1 MSILRNELQVGTI
14 AQNFDMTKHS
24 NNVVLVGPMGS
35 GKTTVGRLLAG
46 EMNRQFF
53 DTDHEIIDKTGVTI
67 ECIFD
72 IEGEKGFRLRE
83 SKMLEDLCS
92 MNNVVLATGGG
103 IVLKPENRVLLKK
116 SGLVF
121 YLSSSIEQLLR
132 RTAKS
137 KTRPLLE
144 QSLDREKTIRDLVSD
159 RDELYREVAS
169 SVIDTTGKKLYEVV
183 KIIKQEIESVA

>member
-1 MSILRNELQVGTI
+1 MAN
-14 AQNFDMTKHS
+14 NS

-35 GKTTVGRLLAG
+35 GKTTVGRRLAS
-46 EMNRQFF
+46 EMKRQFF

-72 IEGEKGFRLRE
+72 IEGEKGFRRRE
-83 SKMLEDLCS
+83 SKMLEDLCN

-121 YLSSSIEQLLR
+121 YLSSSIEQLVR

-144 QSLDREKTIRDLVSD
+144 QSLDREKTIRELVSD
-159 RDELYREVAS
+159 RDDLYREVAS
-169 SVIDTTGKKLYEVV
+169 SVVDTTGKRLYEVV

>member
-1 MSILRNELQVGTI
+1 
-14 AQNFDMTKHS
+14 MTKNS

-35 GKTTVGRLLAG
+35 GKTTVGRRLAG
-46 EMNRQFF
+46 EMNREFF
-53 DTDHEIIDKTGVTI
+53 DTDYEIIDKTGVTI
-67 ECIFD
+67 EHIFD
-72 IEGEKGFRLRE
+72 IEGEKGFRRRE
-83 SKMLEDLCS
+83 SEILADLCNMS
-92 MNNVVLATGGG
+92 NVVLATGGG

-159 RDELYREVAS
+159 RDELYRDVAS
-169 SVIDTTGKKLYEVV
+169 SVIDTTGKKLNEVV
-183 KIIKQEIESVA
+183 SIIKQEIESVA